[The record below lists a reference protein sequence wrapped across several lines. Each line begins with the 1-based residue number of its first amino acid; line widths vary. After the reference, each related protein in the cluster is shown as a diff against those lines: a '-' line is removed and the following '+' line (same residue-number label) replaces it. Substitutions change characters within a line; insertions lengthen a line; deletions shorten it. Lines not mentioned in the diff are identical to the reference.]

1 MSAINAMQTKLYS
14 VLHGDT
20 ALMALATGGI
30 FDRVPQ
36 GTKMPYIF
44 IGEWEEGRFD
54 CFSKK
59 GKDAT
64 ITVHI
69 YDTDDDLRW
78 GAKRCIQILAR
89 MNVLLDYVVFA
100 VTGYTTTVY
109 IRYDGGDSFVEPDLV
124 TRHLTARYRIIVQV

>member
-1 MSAINAMQTKLYS
+1 MSAINAIQTKLYS
-14 VLHGDT
+14 TLKNDST
-20 ALMALATGGI
+20 LMNLATGGI

-44 IGEWEEGRFD
+44 MGEWTEGRFD
-54 CFSKK
+54 CFNKK
-59 GKDAT
+59 GLDDT
-64 ITVHI
+64 VTVHV

-89 MNVLLDYVVFA
+89 MNVLLDYVTFA

-109 IRYDGGDSFVEPDLV
+109 IRYDGGDSFVEPDMI
-124 TRHLTARYRIIVQV
+124 TRHVTARYRIIVQV